1 MEINQL
7 SRQEADSLL
16 LSLQQ
21 LEENEAFQIMRSI
34 AEELYKAGLSSIAQ
48 TVPGSIKD
56 FIFREQAIGG
66 TQELKR
72 FLDQPATMRED
83 LNQQIENQHNER

>member
-34 AEELYKAGLSSIAQ
+34 AEELYKSGLASIAQ

-56 FIFREQAIGG
+56 FVFREQAIGG

>member
-1 MEINQL
+1 
-7 SRQEADSLL
+7 

-34 AEELYKAGLSSIAQ
+34 AEELYKSGLASIAQ

-56 FIFREQAIGG
+56 FVFREQAIGG

-83 LNQQIENQHNER
+83 LNQQIENQHNES